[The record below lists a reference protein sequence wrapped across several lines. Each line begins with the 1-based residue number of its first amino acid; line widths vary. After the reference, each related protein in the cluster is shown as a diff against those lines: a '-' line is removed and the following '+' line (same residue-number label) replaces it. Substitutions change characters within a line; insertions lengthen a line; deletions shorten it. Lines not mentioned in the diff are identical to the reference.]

1 VLTREKEKNMEV
13 GSTIVKAFK
22 RFTIP
27 RSTSAIGSFTTSNG
41 IATGIEQTPEE
52 SAPSSSSSTSP
63 HHKNPPISY
72 VQNIRLIQQQNLTDS
87 SPQQQQQHSSTPP
100 LRENISSI
108 MIHSTDDYTPKKPKV

>member
-52 SAPSSSSSTSP
+52 STPSSSSSSTSP

-72 VQNIRLIQQQNLTDS
+72 VQNIRLIQQQ
-87 SPQQQQQHSSTPP
+87 QQHSSTPP
-100 LRENISSI
+100 LRENISSV
-108 MIHSTDDYTPKKPKV
+108 MIHSTSTDDNTPKKTKV